1 MRHCL
6 SVEATPSI
14 QTDGAH
20 RPNLFF
26 RAATIFIALA
36 LMTVM
41 DPSVCV
47 AVERNAHHDLSV
59 ELNLQEKRLSAVDEI
74 KIAKIRTDRLDFK
87 LTRRA
92 ENLEVA
98 VNGQPRKIDF
108 EDGRLCVRLAGI
120 EKDQKIHVT
129 IRYEAVFDDPVPVR
143 PLNADNPG
151 FGVSATISGQGSF
164 LLAGSG
170 WYPEWVGGQSIFTL
184 KVIAP
189 IGMIAVTAGRSGGH
203 INQNGKTQ
211 STWLISDPVRGL
223 SLSVGPYIVREKK
236 VGKIAAATY
245 FFAETDHLANAYLE
259 ATADYLALYQN
270 LFGPYPFEK
279 FAVVE
284 NFFPTGFGF
293 PSYTLIGGTVL
304 RLPFIIHTSL
314 GHEIAHCWWGNG
326 VLVDDEGGN
335 WSEALTTYVADYLY
349 QEKKSAEDVRRYRLQ
364 ILRSYSTL
372 ISPDKDF
379 ALKQFQ
385 SRYDPISKTIGY
397 DKGAMV
403 FHMLRK
409 QLGEEAFWAGLRD
422 LYRDRLFKATS
433 WTDIQQAFE
442 IRAGRPLQ
450 PFFDQWVFQK
460 GAPRFYLQAVQSKQ
474 TDDVWKIE
482 GRIVQ
487 QEPAFS
493 FNLNLM
499 LESRDN
505 KIYKTIRVTGKET
518 PFQMI
523 AKSRPLRLVADPD
536 SDVMRRL
543 FPGEIPPAINAL
555 KSSSSVLAVLS
566 ADLKPEAKT
575 AARTLIVSL
584 DLNNYRLAEE
594 NDISREQLLENDLLM
609 VGYPQDRALFR
620 HLPDQ
625 VAIHQKSFILN
636 KKTYDQ
642 PSDVFF
648 AVFNHPFSQDRIA
661 ALFFPLSPQ
670 QADTV
675 ARKITHYGKYS
686 YLAFQDGQ
694 NRDKGVWSI
703 GQSPLEYRWSDGVKE
718 SF

>member
-1 MRHCL
+1 MRHRL
-6 SVEATPSI
+6 SAEATPLI
-14 QTDGAH
+14 RTDGAH
-20 RPNLFF
+20 RP
-26 RAATIFIALA
+26 RTSIKAATIFIVFA

-41 DPSVCV
+41 GRSVCV
-47 AVERNAHHDLSV
+47 AVERKAHHDLSV
-59 ELNLQEKRLSAVDEI
+59 ELHLREKRLSAVDEI
-74 KIAKIRTDRLDFK
+74 TIEKRRTDRLDFE

-98 VNGQPRKIDF
+98 VNGQPRTIDF
-108 EDGRLCVRLAGI
+108 KDGRLCIRPAGN
-120 EKDQKIHVT
+120 EKDLKIRVT
-129 IRYEAVFDDPVPVR
+129 LRYEAVFDDPVPVN

-151 FGVSATISGQGSF
+151 FGVSATISEHGSF

-170 WYPEWVGGQSIFTL
+170 WYPEWVGGQSNYTL

-189 IGMIAVTAGRSGGH
+189 AGMLAVTAGQSKGH
-203 INQNGKTQ
+203 ITQNGKTQ
-211 STWLISDPVRGL
+211 STWLIGDPVRGL
-223 SLSVGPYIVREKK
+223 SLSVGPYMVREKK
-236 VGKIAAATY
+236 LGKITAATY
-245 FFAETDHLANAYLE
+245 FFAETNHLADAYLK

-293 PSYTLIGGTVL
+293 PSYTLIGTTVL

-326 VLVDDEGGN
+326 VLVDDGGGN

-349 QEKKSAEDVRRYRLQ
+349 QEKKSAEDARRYRLQ

-372 ISPDKDF
+372 ISPDTDF

-385 SRYDPISKTIGY
+385 SRHDPISKTVGY

-442 IRAGRPLQ
+442 IRGGRPLK

-460 GAPRFYLQAVQSKQ
+460 GAPRFYLEAVQSKQ

-482 GRIVQ
+482 GHIVQ
-487 QEPAFS
+487 QEPAFG
-493 FNLNLM
+493 FDLNLM
-499 LESRDN
+499 LENRDN
-505 KIYKTIRVTGKET
+505 KIYKTIRVAGKET
-518 PFQMI
+518 PFQLI

-536 SDVMRRL
+536 NDIMRRL
-543 FPGEIPPAINAL
+543 FPGEIPPAIDAL

-566 ADLKPEAKT
+566 ADLKPEAKA
-575 AARTLIVSL
+575 AARTLILSL
-584 DLNNYRLAEE
+584 GLKNYRLAEE
-594 NDISREQLLENDLLM
+594 NDISRKQLLEDDLLM

-620 HLPDQ
+620 YLPDQ
-625 VAIHQKSFILN
+625 VAIQQKSFILN
-636 KKTYDQ
+636 EKTYDQ

-648 AVFNHPFSQDRIA
+648 GVFNHPFAQNRIA
-661 ALFFPLSPQ
+661 ALFFPLSLQ

-694 NRDKGVWSI
+694 NRDKGFWSI
-703 GQSPLEYRWSDGVKE
+703 GQSPLEYRWSDGGQE
-718 SF
+718 